1 MQKILNYAKNHS
13 VQYHMVLMIIGLV
26 GYISIIIFGFAPT
39 SELIQQSG
47 YSTDDLQNAASISE
61 VNIILDAWVNIMPI
75 IIRLSVLD
83 YLFILMGLVLFISI
97 HSLVIR
103 AIPCTKK
110 FVFVPIIGIF
120 VTFLSRTLDAF
131 ENLWTILIYSNPDN
145 FSFNLISLLNFTT
158 MFKWIIVGFEFIML
172 ILSIIGYVVI
182 RKSLRK

>member
-13 VQYHMVLMIIGLV
+13 VKYHIILFLIGLI
-26 GYISIIIFGFAPT
+26 GYISIIVFGFAPT

-47 YSTDDLQNAASISE
+47 YSTDDLQKARSISE
-61 VNIILDAWVNIMPI
+61 VNTILGAWVNLMPI

-83 YLFILMGLVLFISI
+83 YVFILMGLFLFISI
-97 HSLVIR
+97 HSLIIRVIP
-103 AIPCTKK
+103 ITIK
-110 FVFVPIIGIF
+110 FIYVPIIGIY

-145 FSFNLISLLNFTT
+145 FSLNLISLLNFTT
-158 MFKWIIVGFEFIML
+158 TLKWIIVGFEFFML